1 MKQITFS
8 DKQFYDLLQF
18 TSEYV
23 DNIIDRSVE
32 YDDDLIIEENEDI
45 INIHD
50 FLCECKHK
58 RLTLSPNEHIGNWT
72 LQQTEEEAIA
82 LYNRGHYLDSNYVID
97 DMTYD
102 HEFFEIREEKQ

>member
-8 DKQFYDLLQF
+8 DKQFYKLLQF
-18 TSEYV
+18 TSQYV

-58 RLTLSPNEHIGNWT
+58 RLTMSPDEHIGAFS
-72 LQQTEEEAIA
+72 LEQMEEFNNAT
-82 LYNRGHYLDSNYVID
+82 N
-97 DMTYD
+97 
-102 HEFFEIREEKQ
+102 

>member
-18 TSEYV
+18 TSEYTA
-23 DNIIDRSVE
+23 NIIERAVDWGDSTYAE
-32 YDDDLIIEENEDI
+32 ELMEENENI

-58 RLTLSPNEHIGNWT
+58 RLTLSPNEHIGAFS
-72 LQQTEEEAIA
+72 LEQIEEFNNAT
-82 LYNRGHYLDSNYVID
+82 N
-97 DMTYD
+97 
-102 HEFFEIREEKQ
+102 

>member
-18 TSEYV
+18 TSQYV

-32 YDDDLIIEENEDI
+32 YDDDDIIEENEDI

-50 FLCECKHK
+50 FLCQCKHK
-58 RLTLSPNEHIGNWT
+58 RLTMSPNEHIGAFS
-72 LQQTEEEAIA
+72 LEQMEEFNNAT
-82 LYNRGHYLDSNYVID
+82 N
-97 DMTYD
+97 
-102 HEFFEIREEKQ
+102 

>member
-18 TSEYV
+18 TSQYV

-58 RLTLSPNEHIGNWT
+58 RLTLSPNEHIGAFS
-72 LQQTEEEAIA
+72 LEQIEEF
-82 LYNRGHYLDSNYVID
+82 NNDTN
-97 DMTYD
+97 
-102 HEFFEIREEKQ
+102 

>member
-18 TSEYV
+18 LSGYV

-45 INIHD
+45 IDIHD

-58 RLTLSPNEHIGNWT
+58 RLTMSPNEHIGNWT
-72 LQQTEEEAIA
+72 LQQTEEF
-82 LYNRGHYLDSNYVID
+82 NNDTN
-97 DMTYD
+97 
-102 HEFFEIREEKQ
+102 

>member
-18 TSEYV
+18 LSGYV

-32 YDDDLIIEENEDI
+32 YDDDDIIEENEDI

-58 RLTLSPNEHIGNWT
+58 RLTMSPNEHIGT
-72 LQQTEEEAIA
+72 FSLEQ
-82 LYNRGHYLDSNYVID
+82 
-97 DMTYD
+97 M
-102 HEFFEIREEKQ
+102 EKFHDIN

>member
-18 TSEYV
+18 LSGYV

-32 YDDDLIIEENEDI
+32 YDDDLIIEENEEI
-45 INIHD
+45 IDIHD

-58 RLTLSPNEHIGNWT
+58 RLTMSPNEHIGNWT
-72 LQQTEEEAIA
+72 LQQTEEF
-82 LYNRGHYLDSNYVID
+82 NNDTN
-97 DMTYD
+97 
-102 HEFFEIREEKQ
+102 

>member
-18 TSEYV
+18 TIEYV

-32 YDDDLIIEENEDI
+32 YDDNDIIEENEDI

-58 RLTLSPNEHIGNWT
+58 RLTMSPNEHIGT
-72 LQQTEEEAIA
+72 FSLEQMEEFNND
-82 LYNRGHYLDSNYVID
+82 LS
-97 DMTYD
+97 
-102 HEFFEIREEKQ
+102 

>member
-18 TSEYV
+18 TSGYV

-32 YDDDLIIEENEDI
+32 YDDNDIIEENEDI

-50 FLCECKHK
+50 FLCQCKHK
-58 RLTLSPNEHIGNWT
+58 RLTMSPDEHIGNWT
-72 LQQTEEEAIA
+72 LQQTEEFNNAT
-82 LYNRGHYLDSNYVID
+82 N
-97 DMTYD
+97 
-102 HEFFEIREEKQ
+102 

>member
-18 TSEYV
+18 TSQYV

-32 YDDDLIIEENEDI
+32 YDDDLIIEENEEI
-45 INIHD
+45 IDIHD

-58 RLTLSPNEHIGNWT
+58 RLTMSPDEHIGNWT
-72 LQQTEEEAIA
+72 LQQTEEFNNAT
-82 LYNRGHYLDSNYVID
+82 N
-97 DMTYD
+97 
-102 HEFFEIREEKQ
+102 

>member
-18 TSEYV
+18 LSGYV

-32 YDDDLIIEENEDI
+32 YDDDLIIKENEDI
-45 INIHD
+45 IDIHD

-58 RLTLSPNEHIGNWT
+58 RLTMSPNEHIGT
-72 LQQTEEEAIA
+72 FSLEQMEEFHDI
-82 LYNRGHYLDSNYVID
+82 N
-97 DMTYD
+97 
-102 HEFFEIREEKQ
+102 

>member
-32 YDDDLIIEENEDI
+32 YDYDCIIEENEDI

-50 FLCECKHK
+50 FLCQCKHK
-58 RLTLSPNEHIGNWT
+58 RLTLSPNEHIGAFS
-72 LQQTEEEAIA
+72 LEQMEEFNNET
-82 LYNRGHYLDSNYVID
+82 N
-97 DMTYD
+97 
-102 HEFFEIREEKQ
+102 

>member
-18 TSEYV
+18 LSGYV

-45 INIHD
+45 IDIHD
-50 FLCECKHK
+50 FLCEC
-58 RLTLSPNEHIGNWT
+58 
-72 LQQTEEEAIA
+72 
-82 LYNRGHYLDSNYVID
+82 
-97 DMTYD
+97 
-102 HEFFEIREEKQ
+102 

>member
-32 YDDDLIIEENEDI
+32 YDDNDIIEENEDI

-50 FLCECKHK
+50 FLCQCKHK
-58 RLTLSPNEHIGNWT
+58 RLTMSPNEHIGT
-72 LQQTEEEAIA
+72 FSLEQLEEF
-82 LYNRGHYLDSNYVID
+82 NNDTN
-97 DMTYD
+97 
-102 HEFFEIREEKQ
+102 

>member
-50 FLCECKHK
+50 FLCQCKHK
-58 RLTLSPNEHIGNWT
+58 RLTLSPNEHVGAFS
-72 LQQTEEEAIA
+72 LEQMEEFHNAT
-82 LYNRGHYLDSNYVID
+82 N
-97 DMTYD
+97 
-102 HEFFEIREEKQ
+102 

>member
-8 DKQFYDLLQF
+8 DKQFYDILQF
-18 TSEYV
+18 KSEYV

-58 RLTLSPNEHIGNWT
+58 RLTMSPNEHIGNWS
-72 LQQTEEEAIA
+72 LEQTEEFNNAT
-82 LYNRGHYLDSNYVID
+82 N
-97 DMTYD
+97 
-102 HEFFEIREEKQ
+102 

>member
-32 YDDDLIIEENEDI
+32 YDDNDIIEENEDI

-58 RLTLSPNEHIGNWT
+58 RLTMSPNEHIGT
-72 LQQTEEEAIA
+72 FSLEQMEEF
-82 LYNRGHYLDSNYVID
+82 NNDTN
-97 DMTYD
+97 
-102 HEFFEIREEKQ
+102 

>member
-18 TSEYV
+18 TSQYI
-23 DNIIDRSVE
+23 DNVIERSIEWEDDSIIG
-32 YDDDLIIEENEDI
+32 ENQDI

-58 RLTLSPNEHIGNWT
+58 RLTMSPDEHIGAFS
-72 LQQTEEEAIA
+72 LEQ
-82 LYNRGHYLDSNYVID
+82 
-97 DMTYD
+97 MK
-102 HEFFEIREEKQ
+102 EFNNDTN

>member
-23 DNIIDRSVE
+23 DNIIDKSVE
-32 YDDDLIIEENEDI
+32 YDDDLIIEENEEI
-45 INIHD
+45 IDIHD

-58 RLTLSPNEHIGNWT
+58 RLTMSPKGHIGNWS
-72 LQQTEEEAIA
+72 LQQAEEF
-82 LYNRGHYLDSNYVID
+82 NSDNN
-97 DMTYD
+97 
-102 HEFFEIREEKQ
+102 

>member
-18 TSEYV
+18 LSGYV
-23 DNIIDRSVE
+23 DDIIDRSVE

-50 FLCECKHK
+50 FLCQCKHK
-58 RLTLSPNEHIGNWT
+58 RLTMSPNEHIGT
-72 LQQTEEEAIA
+72 FSLEQMEEFHDI
-82 LYNRGHYLDSNYVID
+82 N
-97 DMTYD
+97 
-102 HEFFEIREEKQ
+102 

>member
-18 TSEYV
+18 LSGYV

-58 RLTLSPNEHIGNWT
+58 RLTLSPNEHIGAFS
-72 LQQTEEEAIA
+72 LEQMEEFHDI
-82 LYNRGHYLDSNYVID
+82 N
-97 DMTYD
+97 
-102 HEFFEIREEKQ
+102 

>member
-18 TSEYV
+18 LSGYV

-45 INIHD
+45 IDIHD
-50 FLCECKHK
+50 FLCEVKHK
-58 RLTLSPNEHIGNWT
+58 RLTMSPNEHVGT
-72 LQQTEEEAIA
+72 FSLEQMEEFHDT
-82 LYNRGHYLDSNYVID
+82 N
-97 DMTYD
+97 
-102 HEFFEIREEKQ
+102 

>member
-23 DNIIDRSVE
+23 DNIIDKSVE
-32 YDDDLIIEENEDI
+32 YDDDLIIEENEEI
-45 INIHD
+45 IDIHD

-58 RLTLSPNEHIGNWT
+58 RLTMSPDEHIGNWT
-72 LQQTEEEAIA
+72 LQQTEEF
-82 LYNRGHYLDSNYVID
+82 NNDTN
-97 DMTYD
+97 
-102 HEFFEIREEKQ
+102 